1 MHTCEIQYEQH
12 KIETLQKNL
21 REVCKRFNGA
31 EQYVNKRIE
40 ELCSKSKLS
49 VEKVTYLFMND
60 YDNF

>member
-1 MHTCEIQYEQH
+1 MNNTKLKLY
-12 KIETLQKNL
+12 KKNL

>member
-1 MHTCEIQYEQH
+1 MNNTKLKLY
-12 KIETLQKNL
+12 KKNL

-31 EQYVNKRIE
+31 EQYVKKRIE